1 MPRFHYLAID
11 QPSGKELRGMI
22 DGASKESAIAA
33 LKSRGLALLEVTAEG
48 EVAVK
53 RSSAASQAA
62 QPTTAP
68 RPKWMII
75 FGSGLS
81 QKELAVFTRQMGTLT
96 KAGMPLLRGLEVL
109 ARQEKNAAFQ
119 PVILGLAENIR
130 SGGTLSEGMQRHPKM
145 FDRLYVNM
153 IRAGEAG
160 GVLEVVFERLA
171 EFLEKS
177 VRVRGKIRSAMTY
190 PVIIIMVATAIV
202 AALMVFVVPQFE
214 SIFATSLKGQSL
226 PVLTQGVMGVSK
238 FLKNHLGVA
247 VGIGVACFFAGRFL
261 LRTSGGTRWWHGL
274 QLQLPVVGDL
284 LRKAAIARFT
294 RTFGTLLASGVQILE
309 ALRITRDTS
318 GNVRIAAAITVVHDR
333 VKEGD
338 SVAGP
343 LRATGIFPDM
353 VPSMIEVGE
362 ETGALPEM
370 LTRIADG
377 YDDEVDNAVN
387 ALTALVEPL
396 MIVVMAVMV
405 GTIVIALFLPIVRI
419 IQTLG

>member
-1 MPRFHYLAID
+1 
-11 QPSGKELRGMI
+11 
-22 DGASKESAIAA
+22 
-33 LKSRGLALLEVTAEG
+33 
-48 EVAVK
+48 
-53 RSSAASQAA
+53 
-62 QPTTAP
+62 
-68 RPKWMII
+68 
-75 FGSGLS
+75 
-81 QKELAVFTRQMGTLT
+81 
-96 KAGMPLLRGLEVL
+96 
-109 ARQEKNAAFQ
+109 
-119 PVILGLAENIR
+119 
-130 SGGTLSEGMQRHPKM
+130 
-145 FDRLYVNM
+145 
-153 IRAGEAG
+153 
-160 GVLEVVFERLA
+160 
-171 EFLEKS
+171 
-177 VRVRGKIRSAMTY
+177 
-190 PVIIIMVATAIV
+190 
-202 AALMVFVVPQFE
+202 
-214 SIFATSLKGQSL
+214 
-226 PVLTQGVMGVSK
+226 
-238 FLKNHLGVA
+238 
-247 VGIGVACFFAGRFL
+247 
-261 LRTSGGTRWWHGL
+261 
-274 QLQLPVVGDL
+274 VVGDL